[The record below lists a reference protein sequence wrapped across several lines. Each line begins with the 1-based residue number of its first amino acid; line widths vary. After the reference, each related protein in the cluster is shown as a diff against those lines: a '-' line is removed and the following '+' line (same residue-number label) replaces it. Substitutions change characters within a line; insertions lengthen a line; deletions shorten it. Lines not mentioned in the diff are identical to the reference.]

1 MFASRISNARG
12 SAATSDATRK
22 VAFPPSTFRA
32 AQSPAPDESWDAAGA
47 PFHGWNLSKIRLSE
61 YPHQAAIA
69 RAFGTESFAAP
80 AAIDPAVGRLG
91 AEAATEAGQVRFARW
106 PSIEVAAHEA
116 AHVVQSRRAGRRTDA
131 AGAERHAS
139 AVANRIAR
147 GLGAVDLLDPAALVT
162 AAAPQ
167 PQLFVPAGAAA
178 ATHTVIA
185 GETLD
190 DIARKVYGEAR
201 YAAAIRLANP
211 GKVTSGTGGVA
222 VVTAGTVLSL
232 PDHPDPHDVWVNPY
246 VFPLLRNGGVW
257 TRAQAEAALRAFA
270 AESAARRDAMVAHYL
285 PFNNIQ
291 SMLAALP
298 VNSTQAGGP
307 FETQARDLLQRIERV
322 GARAEA
328 ASQGLA
334 DEGAMARAQAN
345 EMVARNRAA
354 AAAALPTGAPPPTT
368 AQIAA
373 QQSGQ
378 VAQGSI
384 PPQTAIMS
392 PAQERTINTTLNTV
406 SIPAFVTW
414 ATAHHPQLGITAAH
428 LRADA
433 RAIFDRGVGIIAFAD
448 GTRLR
453 AVVGDAFM
461 QMAAA
466 NPAYALPTIVHEIW
480 GHNTYE
486 GRGNYGSPGAS
497 YGLDLYD
504 KSAALMPGY
513 VRPTGAGRTSEID
526 NYAYHET
533 EMYSL
538 MREVPFFTPNAPA
551 HAALGS
557 MNYDPAPEIKNRI
570 KSIKDAFEARVAR
583 SLLRGLFVRFIADPT
598 VGGPAMTAFR
608 LGVTSLFP
616 AADAAAILK

>member
-1 MFASRISNARG
+1 MFAPRISNARG
-12 SAATSDATRK
+12 DAATSDATRK
-22 VAFPPSTFRA
+22 VALQPSTSLA
-32 AQSPAPDESWDAAGA
+32 SPKSDELRNSSEAPCHA
-47 PFHGWNLSKIRLSE
+47 WNLSKIRLSE

-69 RAFGTESFAAP
+69 RAFGVESFAAP
-80 AAIDPAVGRLG
+80 AAIDPGVGRLG
-91 AEAATEAGQVRFARW
+91 AEAATEAEQVRFARW

-116 AHVVQSRRAGRRTDA
+116 AHVVQSRYAGRRTDA

-147 GLGAVDLLDPAALVT
+147 GLGAADLVAPGALVT

-167 PQLFVPAGAAA
+167 PQLFVPAGAAP

-190 DIARKVYGEAR
+190 DIARQVYGDAR
-201 YAAAIRLANP
+201 YAAAIRIANP
-211 GKVTSGTGGVA
+211 GKVTLGAGGAA

-232 PDHPDPHDVWVNPY
+232 PDHPDPDDVWVNPY

-257 TRAQAEAALRAFA
+257 TPAQAEAALRAFA
-270 AESAARRDAMVAHYL
+270 AESATRRDAMLAHYL

-291 SMLAALP
+291 TMLAALP
-298 VNSTQAGGP
+298 VNSTQAGGV

-322 GARAEA
+322 GARTEA
-328 ASQGLA
+328 ATQGLV
-334 DEGAMARAQAN
+334 DEAAMAHAQAN
-345 EMVARNRAA
+345 EMTARNRAA
-354 AAAALPTGAPPPTT
+354 ATAALPPGAPPPTT
-368 AQIAA
+368 GQIAA
-373 QQSGQ
+373 QQRSQ

-384 PPQTAIMS
+384 PPQTAVMS
-392 PAQERTINTTLNTV
+392 PAREATINTTLNTV

-414 ATAHHPQLGITAAH
+414 ATANHPQLGITAAH

-433 RAIFDRGVGIIAFAD
+433 RAIFDRGASIIAFAD
-448 GTRLR
+448 GTQLR
-453 AVVGDAFM
+453 AVVGEAFM
-461 QMAAA
+461 QMVAA

-513 VRPTGAGRTSEID
+513 VRPIGAGRTSEID

-538 MREVPFFTPNAPA
+538 MREVPFYTPNAPA
-551 HAALGS
+551 HAALAGL
-557 MNYDPAPEIKNRI
+557 NYDPAPEIKSRI

-583 SLLRGLFVRFIADPT
+583 SLLRGLFLRFIADPT
-598 VGGPAMTAFR
+598 VGGPAMAAFR